1 MGERIFHMVIKNVE
15 SPIIDTSEHSFE
27 IKLQLVTSWATG
39 AIFVFFLHT
48 WKIRFLQIHAKNKET
63 NKNKQTKP
71 LKNQPTK
78 QKKRRLHWSSWSS
91 DNFHQD
97 QELIAVYPLLKIE
110 GNFPAPPTLPIPSKS
125 L

>member
-15 SPIIDTSEHSFE
+15 SLIIDTSEHSFE

-63 NKNKQTKP
+63 NKNKKNKTPQEPTNQTEEEEAP
-71 LKNQPTK
+71 LEFMIF
-78 QKKRRLHWSSWSS
+78 R
-91 DNFHQD
+91 
-97 QELIAVYPLLKIE
+97 
-110 GNFPAPPTLPIPSKS
+110 
-125 L
+125 